1 MSLRSRLFP
10 FQSSLETV
18 RAHHWRNFTDAYS
31 GCAFNCQYCLYKGP
45 DDYGRHVKPV
55 NGLFSPSRELGII
68 DIGTNTDPYQPM
80 EEKEQVTRKLLSDL
94 LAAKAPVFVLTRGTL
109 VQRDIDILGDLASQ
123 GLVEVCISIITLNSA
138 ISRRLEPRAPSPIE
152 RLRTAEMLVAAG
164 IPTSFHV
171 APMIAG
177 LHDVADWETLGKKL
191 GEICQSHVFAAVLG
205 AQKGFWDTFYQLTK
219 DIWQDFASWEQ
230 FNEAYPE
237 TLPDTLRGEAAA
249 TCSLDQIL
257 PSISALRTGAL
268 SGGAQFVSENYP
280 FLTTAPQTRGIYRW
294 KLPTVYD
301 MSQFIAREGE
311 WVDWDSFLTWYRE
324 YRPTESLVH
333 VIKQSWD
340 SGELFSGTHLS
351 GRPSTRDGVAEYR
364 GGADLT
370 AAVPTRTL
378 VARKA
383 NPV

>member
-1 MSLRSRLFP
+1 MNLRSRLFP
-10 FQSSLETV
+10 FQSSLETI

-45 DDYGRHVKPV
+45 DDYGRHVKPI
-55 NGLFSPSRELGII
+55 NSLFAPSRELGII

-80 EEKEQVTRKLLSDL
+80 EEKEQVTRKLLGNL
-94 LAAKAPVFVLTRGTL
+94 LEAKAPVFVLTRGTL
-109 VQRDIDILGDLASQ
+109 VQRDIDVLSDLASE
-123 GLVEVCISIITLNSA
+123 GLVEVCISIITLNSQ
-138 ISRRLEPRAPSPIE
+138 ISARLEPRAPSPAE
-152 RLRTAEMLVAAG
+152 RLRTAEILIAAG

-177 LHDVADWETLGKKL
+177 LHDAQDWETLGREL
-191 GEICQSHVFAAVLG
+191 GTISQRHIFAAVLG

-237 TLPDTLRGEAAA
+237 TLQDTLRGEAAA
-249 TCSLDQIL
+249 TCTLDQIL
-257 PSISALRTGAL
+257 PSISALRAGAL
-268 SGGAQFVSENYP
+268 AGGAQFVSENYP
-280 FLTTAPQTRGIYRW
+280 FLTTAPQTGGIYRW

-301 MSQFIAREGE
+301 MAESISQRAT
-311 WVDWDSFLTWYRE
+311 WTDWDTFLTWYRD
-324 YRPTESLVH
+324 YNPTESLIQV
-333 VIKQSWD
+333 VKQAWE
-340 SGELFSGTHLS
+340 SGELFSGTHLRS
-351 GRPSTRDGVAEYR
+351 KPSTRDGLSEYR
-364 GGADLT
+364 VGTDLT
-370 AAVPTRTL
+370 AAVPSRTL